1 MHVNRHP
8 FTLFLPGVSLRAV
21 LRVEGLQDDAV
32 HRPLRCQSRGRVE
45 LEHRARG
52 RRRQILQRCLRRAR
66 HAVRVLGNSHRAM
79 KASFTIYRDKYKR
92 NCLGKR
98 VSILF
103 CDCPR
108 ETQLQVRG
116 ARGAEQVG
124 LAAPLIVEVAAARR
138 GADLRRAVLQE
149 GPASEPGML
158 RELEDY
164 PILIFTC

>member
-79 KASFTIYRDKYKR
+79 KAHLRFIEINTKEIVWVKGFQFFFVIAQEKPNCRYEAPVGQNRWDSPLLLSLKSRPLDVEQIYDA
-92 NCLGKR
+92 
-98 VSILF
+98 LF
-103 CDCPR
+103 SRKAPPPN
-108 ETQLQVRG
+108 QV
-116 ARGAEQVG
+116 
-124 LAAPLIVEVAAARR
+124 
-138 GADLRRAVLQE
+138 
-149 GPASEPGML
+149 
-158 RELEDY
+158 
-164 PILIFTC
+164 C